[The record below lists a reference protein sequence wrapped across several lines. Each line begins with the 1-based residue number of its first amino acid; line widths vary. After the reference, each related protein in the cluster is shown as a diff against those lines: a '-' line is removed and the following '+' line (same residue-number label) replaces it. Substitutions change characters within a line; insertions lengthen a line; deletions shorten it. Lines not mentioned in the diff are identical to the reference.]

1 MHSKVR
7 TEIYYAGFVEIP
19 SSINATLG
27 STSHFMCTVQGG
39 LLQWRIN
46 GSKLSHIQSLDQR
59 EISYTTIG
67 RGDLRTSTLSILASV
82 ENNNSAVQCSIDN
95 GTAEV
100 IFSPTVVLKVQ
111 GMYVTYSAL
120 HCPIPNIL
128 IYW

>member
-1 MHSKVR
+1 MSRFKC
-7 TEIYYAGFVEIP
+7 
-19 SSINATLG
+19 S
-27 STSHFMCTVQGG
+27 VQGG
-39 LLQWRIN
+39 QPRW
-46 GSKLSHIQSLDQR
+46 HIQFIDDMDISLAQR
-59 EISYTTIG
+59 EISHTTFGMGGI
-67 RGDLRTSTLSILASV
+67 RTSILSVLASV